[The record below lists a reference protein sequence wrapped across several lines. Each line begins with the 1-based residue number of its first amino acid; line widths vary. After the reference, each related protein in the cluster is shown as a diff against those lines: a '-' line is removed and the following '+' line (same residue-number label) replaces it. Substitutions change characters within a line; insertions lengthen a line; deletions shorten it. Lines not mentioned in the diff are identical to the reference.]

1 MKPSTL
7 SLFEQEMHDQV
18 AAARDAVIEAKGR
31 QDPLLL
37 QAAEAHLESL
47 VDLARR
53 NGVIVDAA
61 DAAAPA
67 VDAPGSLEPA
77 GPLLADPQP
86 LAAPAV

>member
-18 AAARDAVIEAKGR
+18 AAARDAVTEARGR

-53 NGVIVDAA
+53 NGVIVDEPSA
-61 DAAAPA
+61 DTTATAPTGA
-67 VDAPGSLEPA
+67 
-77 GPLLADPQP
+77 LLADPQP